1 MRKKIAGSADRPRMS
16 VFKSNRYTYVQ
27 VIDDSSGTTLC
38 AVSNSSKENASIK
51 NTVEGVGKLGEII
64 AGQLKDLKITSVVF
78 DRNGYAYHGI
88 VRAVA
93 DGTRKAGIRF

>member
-38 AVSNSSKENASIK
+38 AVSNSSKENGSIK